1 MGDDVKKI
9 YDELSSLGRVNVPY
23 DQFAQAYTSRADY
36 KEKIDLA
43 YGEIFPEL
51 KKKDDSQSGS
61 PLLSGVSS
69 SEFQPGGTIDING
82 EEVSYDDF
90 LKRFVK
96 GEEVYGSPIEAEEV
110 VVTPAPSTAEN
121 LWNSTKIGLLN
132 LQEAVYNIPRTLY
145 QIAAIPQNIIAD
157 QAQIPELRANYDEFL
172 NMIPDRVG
180 ATQNPLALV
189 DDIAKVTSAD
199 IEALAAKKA
208 QDGATITELYN
219 TKGFG
224 AAAERTAEYVLE
236 SLPISIAAIAS
247 GGVAGGAGGFS
258 MVASG
263 VTAGTLSFPLH
274 KKELEK
280 YDLQDWES
288 DGLALILSGLEAAFE
303 GPANKVIASQTA
315 KILLESGEDA
325 AKNFARDASFAIF
338 NRALVPFAT
347 TAASG
352 SASEMATTYSQ
363 NVVKKLTVNPELNV
377 FEGVADAGIV
387 GFVSDPLITSVPLS
401 VQMIGNTSQHLKN
414 RRERKRAIQEIEVA
428 LEDETLPA
436 EVIDNLKRSRDVLIE
451 GYNADGMRVNEMY
464 ERMSDEDKST
474 ITDLSKK
481 LLGLANSLGRKKL
494 TDTQKQAIESTFTEL
509 SMQKADIESKYEKPV
524 GDDSE
529 NQVGVEFP
537 TQESPEDIL
546 EYIRSQA
553 TLEDDMIDSATTFLA
568 DNIRLYSD
576 LEFLTGFLPNY
587 GKIAKG
593 LMPNNQQILTIKDP
607 SLLTDEQSAEMD
619 DIDNQINEELKK
631 VPGIL
636 ESRDNLS
643 AQKALRNLSN
653 LKSRIDSIV
662 KSNIKNYEESS
673 ADLYKVDIYKY
684 GMSDEDAK
692 NYTSLNKSLNEINRY
707 SKAESLKK
715 IIKRLESFKR
725 ASENYAREGLDYFQG
740 GKKMTPEA
748 FQEIIDKVEA
758 ELSSLGSVIEPS
770 SESALDAE
778 LRIKKQISDILSKYK
793 DDSSGKGVTSSS
805 AGQEPTWLGKPVNEV
820 IDQRLPEELTEQELM
835 DLAKQVYGDVFIEP
849 GQLQDIQKVYS
860 LGRKVAKGDMNFTD
874 EEVNLY
880 GEYGD
885 VIDQISNSIKNQM
898 TTENNRARTRQQ
910 ANAIA
915 NKALKGD
922 EFTEED
928 NAFYAENQEE
938 VEAAMYEARAAQGRA
953 ASQMPEIV
961 RQEQKKRAPKKVT
974 MTDKS
979 LVRQRIQDMIEGA
992 RGAVNEVAAL
1002 QESIKEMIN
1011 ELTTAGAITAKQAAA
1026 LVKAALD
1033 VRVNRPSSAKRFADK
1048 YEAIMK
1054 GAALEVQKNKAKD
1067 LRTKLGKIGK
1077 QRFTP
1082 FNIKDVITEFLRVNP
1097 ESVDDIGVYNEM
1109 AEALMA
1115 VARSRKIDKASIER
1129 VLPYIDGQDSLARA
1143 LGRKPLKSYAQEA
1156 RLRGYM
1162 NEVIMQ
1168 YVQDQF
1174 EQARDERM
1182 DKIAEETGVSREELE
1197 ETLRDMSEDEILSGY
1212 YDTAGNNI
1220 TMEDGSRR
1228 TVERDIVERMKASLG
1243 KAGIDT
1249 ANMSD
1254 REIQDLFARTQ
1265 EQKKGSRN
1273 EKYQS
1278 LINAKLAIINT
1289 EGLSPTLSSARYR
1302 DVSGLS
1308 ARELSAL
1315 NSMLDN
1321 IINNGSQANA
1331 GNAKILLEKTG
1342 RVEQIKEIL
1351 ERKKLSNFTEKLL
1364 GIVGSKEWNKRPVFF
1379 RFDQIIEQIAGRGD
1393 IGSLLDE
1400 LGYDNYRVSEA
1411 AADVILVNSR
1421 KFINDVTA
1429 RLNKKYGTDVNSAQ
1443 NQARATILQLFVQAR
1458 NNMTKANESLI
1469 VNSIIENLKATSRA
1483 YAEGDAVDV
1492 QIATTIDEFL
1502 TQLGTPSYVDNVVGF
1517 AMLDNVEAKAKLFA
1531 GPAMIEYVD
1540 AWKGVHEQHVELYA
1554 DYLEKYRNEQLK
1566 REDNYTAI
1574 SIRKQGSTRNV
1585 MDEFDPAS
1593 QDAAEINVFSKIN
1606 SQFNKLIAA
1615 PKSKNFIERNP
1626 SYQLADGDFYNMKF
1640 ASVQDRSL
1648 NASVRESI
1656 IGPAVREVASMTASS
1671 GAMKLFN
1678 TSSLDN
1684 TNSEA
1689 LTFTLSNEIGAE
1701 YAYRSFDSPVIQTL
1715 KNVASPAIFGSVFEQ
1730 FFKQSLPALLSTHVR
1745 VSMYNPRAFSAT
1757 GRAMAYLA
1765 SASTNKKAK
1774 DVITQIMNRSDVQQR
1789 DLIAT
1794 VIDPIAQLSV
1804 IGSRINSGNTAS
1816 KIFGAVKDGSEQAR
1830 NLAMMPLRQ
1839 GDRLAAQ
1846 ASFLAF
1852 LDEAYLSKYGK
1863 RFTYEQMLA
1872 AYDPELFAKAS
1883 FELRSAQNVNSGKA
1897 MAQALRPGD
1906 NNASFIQS
1914 TLLSWASFAVNFKTG
1929 IYNDVANIADSKD
1942 SDSRKMAMASL
1953 TARVTEAV
1961 SYSAMLVYGLPILY
1975 SALASTLFG
1984 DDDEYTQGLDEF
1996 LQSEEKF
2003 KRFYSRIVTEVL
2015 PLTSN
2020 VPGFAPMSM
2029 LLGDIVLE
2037 GVNDLYYNIS
2047 PNKQEQGLT
2056 KKEAERIGLLPFK
2069 TYPTE
2074 AQDLLGKYTTSVQ
2087 LAADSKEALSAATT
2101 GKYTDEN
2108 GNTYYYDQAQRKK
2121 LFKIGSVMGL
2131 ASAGLSISE
2140 IKNAAN
2146 ASMRSV
2152 RAGKY
2157 KNEFERY
2164 IQSDFTEDMPTDWMS
2179 DADRTTLELMKSG
2192 AALPAEISSA
2202 IIGEPFK
2209 YSELYSKMQSVSP
2222 RAAGILLYNRLKD
2235 EPKSSQ
2241 DSIVGE
2247 IAYRASTEDKNAL
2260 KIFEEY
2266 MFEKN
2271 RVEKLGFSKE
2281 DIVEMAAGMQDK
2293 LDNTKQVLENI
2304 DEKKVNKRL
2313 NELSDFLNTNL
2324 DKQ

>member
-69 SEFQPGGTIDING
+69 SEFRPGGTIDING

-96 GEEVYGSPIEAEEV
+96 GEEVYGAPIEAEEV

-121 LWNSTKIGLLN
+121 LWNSTKIGLMN
-132 LQEAVYNIPRTLY
+132 LQEAIYSIPRTLY

-180 ATQNPLALV
+180 ATQNPLALI

-236 SLPISIAAIAS
+236 SLPISLAAIA
-247 GGVAGGAGGFS
+247 GGGAGLAAGEFS

-263 VTAGTLSFPLH
+263 VTAGTLSFPSH

-401 VQMIGNTSQHLKN
+401 VQMVGNTADHLKT
-414 RRERKRAIQEIEVA
+414 RRQRKRAIEEIEVA
-428 LEDETLPA
+428 LQDETLPA
-436 EVIDNLKRSRDVLIE
+436 EVIDNLQRSRDALVE
-451 GYNADGMRVNEMY
+451 SYNADGMKVNEMY
-464 ERMSDEDKST
+464 ESMSSEDKSSVT
-474 ITDLSKK
+474 EISKK
-481 LLGLANSLGRKKL
+481 LLGLARALGRKNL
-494 TDTQKQAIESTFTEL
+494 SEAQKQAIESTFTEL
-509 SMQKADIESKYEKPV
+509 SMQKADIESKYETPV
-524 GDDSE
+524 SDDSE
-529 NQVGVEFP
+529 NQIGLPSEVLGGQEPVQAQPVE
-537 TQESPEDIL
+537 
-546 EYIRSQA
+546 
-553 TLEDDMIDSATTFLA
+553 
-568 DNIRLYSD
+568 
-576 LEFLTGFLPNY
+576 G
-587 GKIAKG
+587 
-593 LMPNNQQILTIKDP
+593 
-607 SLLTDEQSAEMD
+607 
-619 DIDNQINEELKK
+619 
-631 VPGIL
+631 
-636 ESRDNLS
+636 
-643 AQKALRNLSN
+643 
-653 LKSRIDSIV
+653 
-662 KSNIKNYEESS
+662 
-673 ADLYKVDIYKY
+673 
-684 GMSDEDAK
+684 
-692 NYTSLNKSLNEINRY
+692 
-707 SKAESLKK
+707 
-715 IIKRLESFKR
+715 
-725 ASENYAREGLDYFQG
+725 
-740 GKKMTPEA
+740 
-748 FQEIIDKVEA
+748 
-758 ELSSLGSVIEPS
+758 
-770 SESALDAE
+770 
-778 LRIKKQISDILSKYK
+778 
-793 DDSSGKGVTSSS
+793 
-805 AGQEPTWLGKPVNEV
+805 AGQEAPQAGGVLQVPIQEGEVEPTWLGKPMGEV
-820 IDQRLPEELTEQELM
+820 VDQRLPEELTEQELM

-874 EEVNLY
+874 EEINLY

-898 TTENNRARTRQQ
+898 ATENNRARTRQQ

-1011 ELTTAGAITAKQAAA
+1011 ELTTAGAITAKQASA

-1109 AEALMA
+1109 AEALMS

-1182 DKIAEETGVSREELE
+1182 DKIAEDTGVSREELE

-1212 YDTAGNNI
+1212 YDAAGNNI

-1249 ANMSD
+1249 TNMSD

-1342 RVEQIKEIL
+1342 RVEQIKEVL

-1483 YAEGDAVDV
+1483 YTEGDAVDV

-1640 ASVQDRSL
+1640 ASVQDRAL

-1656 IGPAVREVASMTASS
+1656 IGPAVREMASMTSSS

-1852 LDEAYLSKYGK
+1852 LDEAYLSRYGK

-2003 KRFYSRIVTEVL
+2003 KRFYSRIVAEVL

-2037 GVNDLYYNIS
+2037 GVNELYYNIS
-2047 PNKQEQGLT
+2047 PMKQEQGLT

-2087 LAADSKEALSAATT
+2087 LAADSKEALSASFT

-2108 GNTYYYDQAQRKK
+2108 GNSYYYDQAQREK
-2121 LFKIGSVMGL
+2121 LFKIGTVMGL
-2131 ASAGLSISE
+2131 ASAGFSISE

-2152 RAGKY
+2152 RVGKY
-2157 KNEFERY
+2157 KNEFQRY

-2192 AALPAEISSA
+2192 AALPADISSA

-2260 KIFEEY
+2260 TIFEEY

-2293 LDNTKQVLENI
+2293 LDNTKQVLEKI